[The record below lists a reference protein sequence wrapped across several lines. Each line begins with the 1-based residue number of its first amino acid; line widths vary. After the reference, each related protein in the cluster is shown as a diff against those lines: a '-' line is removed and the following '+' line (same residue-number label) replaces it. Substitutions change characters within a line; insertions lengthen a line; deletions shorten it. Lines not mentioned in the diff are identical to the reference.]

1 MSTDVSTMVGRVVW
15 HDHVSGDPEAARK
28 FYNELLGWE
37 TEVFMPGQFDYHM
50 IKVGDRTHG
59 GFGTSQGGAPPHWL
73 LSVCV
78 EDLDASLERAA
89 AAGGAVHGEP
99 MDIPE
104 VGRLGNVRDPQG
116 AVLNLFAPQGEPQE
130 PGTVFSWDELWT
142 TDIDAAR
149 RFYGDVIGWRANET
163 DMGGAGVY
171 TLFGIGDRDMA
182 GGTTIAEGMQMPPSW
197 LTYLEAA
204 DLDGTLSR
212 AGAMGASVLMP
223 RMELEG
229 IGAFAVM
236 ADPLGAVVGLL
247 EPAR

>member
-1 MSTDVSTMVGRVVW
+1 MSTDVSTLVGRVVW
-15 HDHVSGDPEAARK
+15 HDHVSGDPEAARS
-28 FYNELLGWE
+28 FYNGLLGWE

-59 GFGTSQGGAPPHWL
+59 GFGTAQDGRPPQWL
-73 LSVCV
+73 ISVCV
-78 EDLDASLERAA
+78 DDVDATLARAA
-89 AAGGAVHGEP
+89 DAGGSAEGEP

-104 VGRLGNVRDPQG
+104 VGRLGTLRDPQG
-116 AVLNLFAPQGEPQE
+116 AVLNVFTPQGGMQE

-142 TDIDAAR
+142 TDIGDAR
-149 RFYGDVIGWRANET
+149 RFYKDVIGWRANET
-163 DMGGAGVY
+163 DMGGAGTY

-182 GGTTIAEGMQMPPSW
+182 GGATIQGEMQMPPSW
-197 LTYLEAA
+197 LTYLETS
-204 DLDGTLSR
+204 DLDSTLSR
-212 AGAMGASVLMP
+212 AGEMGASVLMP